1 MPELPEVEVAARNL
15 RRWTRGRRVRLA
27 RVDPAA
33 RRILRPAGARGVP
46 PALAGAAFTDVRRT
60 GKNLLVTLGVAAKA
74 ATRSKTPPR
83 TTTARRPTGAAPG
96 TGAVGFWSHL
106 GMTGKWVR
114 RQAGAPR
121 PRWWRVELS
130 LDDGTR
136 LFYVDPRMFGRFRM
150 VPGARFDEVPELR
163 GLGPDPLVEGLDA
176 RALRARLARLAAPIK
191 VVMLDQRLFAGV
203 GNIQANEALHPA
215 AIDPRRPARS
225 LSSAE
230 VSRLVRAVLA
240 SIRFTLATFAEAGA
254 DGGDAD
260 IGYVEEGDVPNPF
273 LVYGRAGEPCPRC
286 PARRRSVIT
295 RIVQAQRA
303 TFFCPNCQR

>member
-1 MPELPEVEVAARNL
+1 LPELPEVEVAARNL
-15 RRWTRGRRVRLA
+15 RRWTQGRRVRQA
-27 RVDPAA
+27 HVDPAA
-33 RRILRPAGARGVP
+33 RRILRPTGSRGVAA
-46 PALAGAAFTDVRRT
+46 ALTGAAFTDVRRI
-60 GKNLLVTLGVAAKA
+60 GKNLLVTLGGAPKRLKGSKESKETKGAK
-74 ATRSKTPPR
+74 
-83 TTTARRPTGAAPG
+83 PG
-96 TGAVGFWSHL
+96 PEPIGFWSHL

-114 RQAGAPR
+114 RPAQASR
-121 PRWWRVELS
+121 PRWWRVELA

-150 VPGARFDEVPELR
+150 VRGARFDDVPELR
-163 GLGPDPLVEGLDA
+163 DLGPDPLVDGLDA

-203 GNIQANEALHPA
+203 GNIQANEALYRA

-225 LSSAE
+225 LSAAE
-230 VSRLVRAVLA
+230 VTRLVGAVLA
-240 SIRFTLATFAEAGA
+240 SIEFTLATFAESGA

-286 PARRRSVIT
+286 PARRHSVIT

>member
-1 MPELPEVEVAARNL
+1 VPELPEVEVAARNL
-15 RRWTRGRRVRLA
+15 RRWTRDRRVRQA

-33 RRILRPAGARGVP
+33 RRILRPSGTRGLAA
-46 PALAGAAFTDVRRT
+46 ALAGAAFTDVRRT
-60 GKNLLVTLGVAAKA
+60 GKNLLVTLHGASPRAKP
-74 ATRSKTPPR
+74 TR
-83 TTTARRPTGAAPG
+83 TARPG
-96 TGAVGFWSHL
+96 TGPIGFWSHL

-114 RQAGAPR
+114 RPASGPP
-121 PRWWRVELS
+121 PRWWRVELA
-130 LDDGTR
+130 LDDGAR

-150 VPGARFDEVPELR
+150 VPGARFDDVPELR
-163 GLGPDPLVEGLDA
+163 GLGPDPIEDGLDA
-176 RALRARLARLAAPIK
+176 RALRARFARLGASIK
-191 VVMLDQRLFAGV
+191 VVMLDQRLFAGA
-203 GNIQANEALHPA
+203 GNIQANEALHRA

-225 LSSAE
+225 LSGPE

-240 SIRFTLATFAEAGA
+240 SIQFTLSTFAESGA